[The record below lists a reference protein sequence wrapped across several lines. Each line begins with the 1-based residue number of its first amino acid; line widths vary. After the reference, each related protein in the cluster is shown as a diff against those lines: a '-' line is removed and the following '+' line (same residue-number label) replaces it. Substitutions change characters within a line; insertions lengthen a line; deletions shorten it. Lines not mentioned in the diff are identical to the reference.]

1 MRRTQ
6 HVASQAHAEH
16 ERLRADEREVAA
28 QWIEKKTGCTVS
40 YFSDAAFRE
49 SFVDGKVLCEAV
61 NAARP
66 ETVHKVLGKKYN
78 SDGSVNQE
86 HEELR
91 KEVNFKNLLD
101 GCRSLGIPEEYIP
114 QRSMLEGN
122 PEEAT
127 TRTLKFLE
135 ILATSAESGT
145 DGDQRNALGG
155 SRKSTRAAASTL
167 MANMDT
173 LRPGGKENMA
183 RRGRGVS
190 ATESVTRLM
199 QQCTAILRE
208 KSSSNA
214 LSIDQE
220 ILSKRN
226 SVLSAPST
234 TENMGPLLETV
245 LGSLTQEY
253 EKRLLSKEREISE
266 LKDALQDSRKQL
278 RELKEEKEKQ
288 PVVPKTAI
296 QTEDQEVS
304 KTKAQDTNKKLLE
317 VKKTIQDLQDGILAL
332 QKDLQAR
339 EEAKASLVEK
349 IQECH
354 SLLAEK
360 AARYKSV
367 VEENKVLYNQVQ
379 DLRGAIRVYCRVR
392 PPLNG
397 TDGILATS
405 VDPETGL
412 GELSVSKESAGH
424 PVPHKKFAFDKVF
437 GGTSSQPTVYEDT
450 APLIRSVL
458 DGFSVCIFAYG
469 QTGSGKTFTMQ
480 GPASDPAHKDRGV
493 NYRALEDLFAI
504 AETRTHE
511 TAYEF
516 NLQILEIY
524 NEQLRD
530 LLVPCQEARRLD
542 IRNTQKGG
550 SNVPDASQIK
560 VKSSQDVIRIME
572 LGESNRSVGGTKMNE
587 RSSRSHSI
595 VTVVVKGTDKAT
607 GVSVQAC
614 LHLIDLAGS
623 ERVGKSEAQGERL
636 REAQHINKS
645 LSALGD
651 VMASLASKAQHI
663 PYRNSKLTQLLQ
675 DSLAGQAK
683 VLMFAHVSP
692 EEESRGETLSTLQ
705 FAQRVST
712 VTLGQAA
719 KNVQGGVELIR
730 VKHELAQRTQELG
743 SLQSQIAEESKRRQV
758 AESAKKAVEQ
768 EVDAL
773 KKELQAMKQQEDP
786 GLHQK
791 RVYSS
796 SKRSTRHEHTRSSS
810 RKTLSPA
817 NGQHYNRIQQAAH
830 EKLRGRDMHTP
841 RDRTRTSPV
850 SYLQTP
856 QSCSS
861 TKSSTSTDSRI
872 PRPAATVRLDLDR

>member
-1 MRRTQ
+1 
-6 HVASQAHAEH
+6 VASQAHAEQ

-28 QWIEKKTGCTVS
+28 QWIERKTGCTVN
-40 YFSDAAFRE
+40 YFNDEAFRE
-49 SFVDGKVLCEAV
+49 SFVDGKVLCEAL

-86 HEELR
+86 HEDLR
-91 KEVNFKNLLD
+91 KEVNFTNLVD
-101 GCRSLGIPEEYIP
+101 GCRSLGIPEECIP
-114 QRSMLEGN
+114 HRSKLEGL

-127 TRTLKFLE
+127 THTLRFLE
-135 ILATSAESGT
+135 ILATTVESGKHGKERT
-145 DGDQRNALGG
+145 ALGG
-155 SRKSTRAAASTL
+155 SWRPARPTKSVTG
-167 MANMDT
+167 ANIDAP
-173 LRPGGKENMA
+173 RSSGRGGTPV
-183 RRGRGVS
+183 RGRGVS

-208 KSSSNA
+208 KSSSNS
-214 LSIDQE
+214 LPIDQE
-220 ILSKRN
+220 ILSRRN
-226 SVLSAPST
+226 SALSAPST
-234 TENMGPLLETV
+234 PENMGPLLESV

-266 LKDALQDSRKQL
+266 LKDTLHDTKRQL
-278 RELKEEKEKQ
+278 RELKEDKEKQ
-288 PVVPKTAI
+288 QIQMKAAR
-296 QTEDQEVS
+296 QTEDRAISNTIVHETNS
-304 KTKAQDTNKKLLE
+304 KLHE
-317 VKKTIQDLQDGILAL
+317 VKQTIQELQEGILAL
-332 QKDLQAR
+332 QKELHGR
-339 EEAKASLVEK
+339 EEAKASLIQK
-349 IQECH
+349 LQECH

-360 AARYKSV
+360 AARYNSV
-367 VEENKVLYNQVQ
+367 VQENKLLYNQVQ

-392 PPLNG
+392 PSLNG
-397 TDGILATS
+397 TGSILETS

-412 GELSVSKESAGH
+412 GELSLNKDNAGQSIQN
-424 PVPHKKFAFDKVF
+424 KKFTFDKVF
-437 GGTSSQPTVYEDT
+437 GDVSAQPAVYEDT

-458 DGFSVCIFAYG
+458 DGYSVCIFAYG

-480 GPASDPAHKDRGV
+480 GPASDPMHKDRGV
-493 NYRALEDLFAI
+493 NYRALEDLFTI
-504 AETRTHE
+504 AEKRNHE
-511 TAYEF
+511 TTYEF
-516 NLQILEIY
+516 RLQMLEIY

-530 LLVPCQEARRLD
+530 LLVPYQEAKKLE
-542 IRNTQKGG
+542 IRNTQRGG
-550 SNVPDASQIK
+550 SNVPDACQVK
-560 VKSSQDVIRIME
+560 VKSSQEVIQIME

-595 VTVVVKGTDKAT
+595 VTVVIKGTDQAT

-636 REAQHINKS
+636 KEAQHINKS

-651 VMASLASKAQHI
+651 VMSSLASKAQHI

-730 VKHELAQRTQELG
+730 VKHELAQRAHDVG
-743 SLQSQIAEESKRRQV
+743 SLQGQIAEESKRRQI
-758 AESAKKAVEQ
+758 AETAKKAVEQ

-773 KKELQAMKQQEDP
+773 KRELNAMKQQQDSM
-786 GLHQK
+786 LQK
-791 RVYSS
+791 GRVYSS
-796 SKRSTRHEHTRSSS
+796 AKQSMHHEHTKSSA
-810 RKTLSPA
+810 RKTLAPA
-817 NGQHYNRIQQAAH
+817 NGQRVNRIQQAAH
-830 EKLRGRDMHTP
+830 DKLHGKDKHTP
-841 RDRTRTSPV
+841 RGRTRASPV
-850 SYLQTP
+850 SCLQTP
-856 QSCSS
+856 QSCTSS
-861 TKSSTSTDSRI
+861 QSSASTDSRI
-872 PRPAATVRLDLDR
+872 PRPAASKLDLDR